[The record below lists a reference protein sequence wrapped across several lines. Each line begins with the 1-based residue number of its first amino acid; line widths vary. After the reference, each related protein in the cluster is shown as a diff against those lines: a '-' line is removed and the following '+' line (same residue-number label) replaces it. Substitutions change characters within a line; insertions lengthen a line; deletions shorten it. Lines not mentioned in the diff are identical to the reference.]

1 MSIAPL
7 SVTRTA
13 SRDLPDAALD
23 RVLRRIVLTGLALV
37 LLVPL
42 ARASTEALGW
52 LPLWLVG
59 MPAMAWWALH
69 RFRLPAGWMGS
80 RMVRRRRP
88 PQARRVRVRVPALAR
103 AA

>member
-1 MSIAPL
+1 MSA
-7 SVTRTA
+7 A
-13 SRDLPDAALD
+13 SFDFSSPASQDRPDAGLD
-23 RVLRRIVLTGLALV
+23 RALRRVVLAGLALV

-59 MPAMAWWALH
+59 MPLAAWWSLRGCPLPRVAVAL
-69 RFRLPAGWMGS
+69 P
-80 RMVRRRRP
+80 RRRQ
-88 PQARRVRVRVPALAR
+88 PQALRNRRGRASTRLAR